1 MHTAERNPKS
11 LVRTG
16 EGGNVAFASTPWC
29 DAWQTQVRSSRIL
42 RAQSTQGDCAPASAV
57 CAAVPG
63 EGQLRAGGRARRAV
77 PLLRDL
83 EKKHPDRI
91 FISEVDVESQNSI
104 IVRSSPFSY
113 LLLLLL

>member
-1 MHTAERNPKS
+1 MLLSLPPPGAMHGRLKCAAAAYYVPNQHKVT
-11 LVRTG
+11 VRPRAQFARQFL
-16 EGGNVAFASTPWC
+16 EKGNYVLAGAR
-29 DAWQTQVRSSRIL
+29 DVRS
-42 RAQSTQGDCAPASAV
+42 
-57 CAAVPG
+57 
-63 EGQLRAGGRARRAV
+63 